1 MPLKATCDLTSGYS
15 KPCRDEKGG
24 VKSIYFIQVEHKS
37 AMTVVD
43 GEVTVLTLTSGNR
56 AWKYAVE
63 MNTANFTDTLTG
75 SRENGTLFAA
85 QSLTMILN
93 DNQQATRN
101 QLVLQGQN
109 DLICIAEMA
118 SGDFEMLGAV
128 NGLTMETAEHAS
140 GTVKAD
146 RNGYTITYVG
156 EEDELAYK
164 VDPTIIAALLIPA
177 S

>member
-1 MPLKATCDLTSGYS
+1 
-15 KPCRDEKGG
+15 
-24 VKSIYFIQVEHKS
+24 
-37 AMTVVD
+37 
-43 GEVTVLTLTSGNR
+43 
-56 AWKYAVE
+56 
-63 MNTANFTDTLTG
+63 
-75 SRENGTLFAA
+75 
-85 QSLTMILN
+85 
-93 DNQQATRN
+93 
-101 QLVLQGQN
+101 
-109 DLICIAEMA
+109 
-118 SGDFEMLGAV
+118 MLGAV